1 VKHVEDLLIDD
12 DVEKM
17 IVMLA
22 AKEPEVQLHRQ
33 WALPTQWEAILP
45 TTSILRGQHFQRLS
59 QIQRKGSK
67 LNLLQHRRR
76 PKRTLGEL
84 SMFCKIGLLLFEV
97 LLICGTRNPS
107 TTSWRHLCFSAT

>member
-1 VKHVEDLLIDD
+1 LGGSLFSSTPDDSNHTIEINIFFLEIFYFTGCTGTGQPAGPKASVMTRRIRTVKHVEDLLIDD

-45 TTSILRGQHFQRLS
+45 TTSILRGQHF
-59 QIQRKGSK
+59 
-67 LNLLQHRRR
+67 
-76 PKRTLGEL
+76 
-84 SMFCKIGLLLFEV
+84 
-97 LLICGTRNPS
+97 
-107 TTSWRHLCFSAT
+107 